1 MDSIKAKMLV
11 YSLVISLMT
20 TLICMAVQRFSGD
33 SPSKSDN
40 LTSSQKLE
48 KLEKVCPESSD
59 MQKFLNHEKAAQK
72 ANEDAADAFSK

>member
-20 TLICMAVQRFSGD
+20 TLICMGVQKFSGN
-33 SPSKSDN
+33 SSNQLDN

-48 KLEKVCPESSD
+48 KLEKVCPVSSD
-59 MQKFLNHEKAAQK
+59 MRKFLDNEKAAQQ
-72 ANEDAADAFSK
+72 ANEDAADDLPR